1 MSRMSL
7 YAQPRGVPIMT
18 SFSLNLIF
26 QRQRHMSRVRLAKYT
41 PRGSELI
48 SSPQISLF
56 PSKMT
61 AFGLKTAG
69 EEVWNAGQPTG
80 GSLPCSHS
88 HPRSKCLF
96 FSGRIGVP
104 SDIAGLALFLSSPA
118 SAHITGSHILLDGGS
133 RFTRHGIA
141 PSLKL

>member
-1 MSRMSL
+1 
-7 YAQPRGVPIMT
+7 
-18 SFSLNLIF
+18 
-26 QRQRHMSRVRLAKYT
+26 
-41 PRGSELI
+41 
-48 SSPQISLF
+48 
-56 PSKMT
+56 MT

-69 EEVWNAGQPTG
+69 EETFNAGQPTG
-80 GSLPCSHS
+80 ALFWSFALFQ
-88 HPRSKCLF
+88 HPLRLELSI
-96 FSGRIGVP
+96 GRFGAP